1 MDQYIGK
8 MLDNRYEILER
19 IGTGGMAVV
28 YKARCHRLNRLV
40 AIKILKA
47 ELASDEDFLRRFQ
60 AESQA
65 VAMLSHINIVSIY
78 DVCRSDGLDY
88 IVMELIDGMTLKQYM
103 QKRGTPLNWREALHF
118 ITQIVRALGHAHSR
132 GIVHRDIKPHNIM
145 VLRDGSVKV
154 TDFGIA
160 RLTSAAQATL
170 TQEAL
175 GSVHYISPEQ
185 AKGSN
190 VDGRSDLYSVGVML
204 YEMLTGRLPFE
215 GDTPVFVAIQHI
227 NSIPIAPRDLN
238 PDIPEALEAITLKAM
253 APNPDQRYLSAEELL
268 EDLKEFRRNPG
279 VALPQQ
285 KAAPEE
291 EVEEP
296 TMVMPLNAINKS
308 GAEPDE
314 KKEDEAGQ
322 TVAEPQA
329 KPEKAAKHESV
340 PAEKKKKEED
350 EYVRPPRRGMPP
362 ALIGFFAVVIF
373 LCAIGYF
380 LYTFLL
386 KDILTPPEEYT
397 IPDLRG
403 YTVEQLSN
411 NPSILAGFSIEVSH
425 TISDSE
431 YDAGEICRQ
440 QPSANDT
447 VKDPDTVIY
456 VTVSSGEEQ
465 LYMPY
470 VINMEARAALQLL
483 QNDMKLKVRQAS
495 DYSDEIAK
503 GYIMSCTLLEGTLV
517 EKGDEVT
524 ITISK
529 GPEPIT
535 INVIPF
541 IDVNIETARLQAEGL
556 GLVVGSVDYY
566 TSDQYAADRV
576 IWQSIPADTMVE
588 PGTVINFWVSSGPE
602 VVPSDPIVSPEPS
615 PSEEIPIPTTGVEV
629 PATARTIDVDLSA
642 YQGIVM
648 LRIVVGDLTVH
659 DSSVD
664 CAVTPAFSRTVE
676 GTGIQTVYIY
686 INEELVSSYE
696 LNFNP

>member
-279 VALPQQ
+279 VVLPQQ
-285 KAAPEE
+285 NAAPEE

-296 TMVMPLNAINKS
+296 TMVMPLNTISKS
-308 GAEPDE
+308 VAEPDE
-314 KKEDEAGQ
+314 KKEDKAGQ

-329 KPEKAAKHESV
+329 KPEKAAKHESA
-340 PAEKKKKEED
+340 PAERKKKEED